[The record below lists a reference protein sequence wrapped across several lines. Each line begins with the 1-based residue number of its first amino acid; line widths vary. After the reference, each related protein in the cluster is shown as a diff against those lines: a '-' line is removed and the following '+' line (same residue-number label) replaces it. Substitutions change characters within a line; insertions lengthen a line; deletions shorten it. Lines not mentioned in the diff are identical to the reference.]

1 MSHGPGLTKV
11 RSVPLLRSRTV
22 RLFATVPGLMARTID
37 VADTM
42 SEGSVRVENGE
53 SVYYGSTVLL
63 LGLDAVATRTSP
75 GLVSAADSAAVT
87 ALLARDPHLRLLA
100 IRIAHREAMSRAHA
114 SLATVHADLRVSFTP
129 TMVRID
135 VDVSARVL
143 DKHARKHA

>member
-22 RLFATVPGLMARTID
+22 RLFATVPGLMARTIE

-42 SEGSVRVENGE
+42 SEGGVRLENGE
-53 SVYYGSTVLL
+53 SIYYGSTVLL
-63 LGLDAVATRTSP
+63 LGMDAVATRA
-75 GLVSAADSAAVT
+75 SAPPVAPADSAAIT
-87 ALLARDPHLRLLA
+87 SLLARDPHLRLLA

-114 SLATVHADLRVSFTP
+114 SLATVHADLRVSCSP

-143 DKHARKHA
+143 DTHARKHA